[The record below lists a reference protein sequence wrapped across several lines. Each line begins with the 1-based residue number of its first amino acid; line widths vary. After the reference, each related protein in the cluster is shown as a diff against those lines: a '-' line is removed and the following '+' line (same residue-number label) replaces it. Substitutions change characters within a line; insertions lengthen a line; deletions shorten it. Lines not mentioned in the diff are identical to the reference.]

1 MGGSQS
7 DLNGGFR
14 VFRISPNS
22 PAEIAGLEVFFDFIV
37 ELDNEKVEPHQ
48 RLFFEKIRASENQ
61 ECLITV
67 YSVRTHLARQLK
79 IVPRK
84 WGGVGLLGAT
94 VRYDNIDLQSNGGV
108 RVLDVFPNSPA
119 HQAGLVPFKDY
130 LLGTAE
136 VIFRDVDEFVDYVS
150 GNLDKTLQ
158 VSVYNTDLE
167 HTREISITPNTKW
180 GGDGC
185 LGCDIGMGL
194 LHTIPL
200 PRAASVSSASVEA
213 MSPPSALP
221 TPQGH
226 EVGKVEVSS
235 GETPKLIPQ
244 PAESSQPASQA
255 RHPSTQLDEQN
266 GQPVGRDSPTAES
279 SGPRPSQEHDSSLP
293 AQDMRTSAN
302 ESLQQNA
309 DLSSQRESANASLTH
324 QQDPYLR
331 AEQDPQDLS
340 RRTPEQDPS
349 VRDSGQRSSQPERG
363 FSAVDVYNTQQRCS
377 GSKAPVC
384 DRPGVIREIKIDALE
399 ELK

>member
-1 MGGSQS
+1 M
-7 DLNGGFR
+7 
-14 VFRISPNS
+14 FRISPNS

-48 RLFFEKIRASENQ
+48 RSFFEKIRASENQ

-130 LLGTAE
+130 LLGTAD

-150 GNLDKTLQ
+150 ANLDKTLQ
-158 VSVYNTDLE
+158 VGVYNTDLE

-194 LHTIPL
+194 LHNIPL
-200 PRAASVSSASVEA
+200 PRPASVSSASVEA

-221 TPQGH
+221 TPQGQ
-226 EVGKVEVSS
+226 EVGEVEVGSP
-235 GETPKLIPQ
+235 EAPELIPQ

-255 RHPSTQLDEQN
+255 HPSTQLDEQN
-266 GQPVGRDSPTAES
+266 DQPVGCDSPTAES
-279 SGPRPSQEHDSSLP
+279 SGPPPSQEHDSSVP
-293 AQDMRTSAN
+293 TQDMRTSAN

-309 DLSSQRESANASLTH
+309 DLSSQRESANASLT
-324 QQDPYLR
+324 QEKDPYLR
-331 AEQDPQDLS
+331 AEQDPRDPSQ
-340 RRTPEQDPS
+340 RTPEQRTPEQDPS

-363 FSAVDVYNTQQRCS
+363 SSAVDLYSTQQRFS

-384 DRPGVIREIKIDALE
+384 DRPGVIREIQIDALDD
-399 ELK
+399 LK